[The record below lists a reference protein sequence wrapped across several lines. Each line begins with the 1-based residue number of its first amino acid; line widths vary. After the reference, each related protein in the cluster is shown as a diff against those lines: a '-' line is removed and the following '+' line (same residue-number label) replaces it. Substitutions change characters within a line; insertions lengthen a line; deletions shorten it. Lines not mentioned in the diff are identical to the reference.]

1 MKRFQEDINKPEVK
15 FDAGI
20 SFNNLKFDSNGKML
34 LLSHES
40 AGFYYK
46 INFLFLSLW
55 MFFTYQ
61 SYKENKAF
69 LFSNELITKAY
80 IGSIWFGL
88 IMMFLISNRHIRYIY
103 LNSNGTDVTIVLHK
117 GFSLWYSEK
126 VIDMHLFQLSYDYK
140 SLTNKLKS
148 NYMIFRP
155 QFVHDKDLWK
165 LVRTGNY
172 IRTEEFIQKESLK

>member
-80 IGSIWFGL
+80 IGSI
-88 IMMFLISNRHIRYIY
+88 
-103 LNSNGTDVTIVLHK
+103 
-117 GFSLWYSEK
+117 
-126 VIDMHLFQLSYDYK
+126 
-140 SLTNKLKS
+140 
-148 NYMIFRP
+148 
-155 QFVHDKDLWK
+155 
-165 LVRTGNY
+165 
-172 IRTEEFIQKESLK
+172 

>member
-1 MKRFQEDINKPEVK
+1 
-15 FDAGI
+15 
-20 SFNNLKFDSNGKML
+20 
-34 LLSHES
+34 
-40 AGFYYK
+40 
-46 INFLFLSLW
+46 
-55 MFFTYQ
+55 
-61 SYKENKAF
+61 
-69 LFSNELITKAY
+69 
-80 IGSIWFGL
+80 
-88 IMMFLISNRHIRYIY
+88 MMFLISNRHIRYIY

-126 VIDMHLFQLSYDYK
+126 VIDIQNLKGVKQILNPRMHLFQLSYDYK